1 VIDAIT
7 GRPIIKNGACD
18 ACHARTW
25 VKEIYGK
32 EGGEVCN
39 KSKIRSLPAMCPLR
53 KRLETQ
59 ETTRLLADLDHRLRV
74 NKER

>member
-1 VIDAIT
+1 MIDAVT
-7 GRPIIKNGACD
+7 GKPVIKNGACD
-18 ACHARTW
+18 TCHARTW
-25 VKEIYGK
+25 VIELYGK
-32 EGGEVCN
+32 EGGEVCD

-59 ETTRLLADLDHRLRV
+59 VTTRLLTDLGRRLRV